1 MKYLDPFTYRHIDG
15 KDYIIECAVEYRPAA
30 TDNPMQADCPEDLEY
45 YLEVLDLCV
54 VDSDTLVDVTDKL
67 CNDIPDHIFL
77 REIDFAMETEHSIA
91 ELPEKN
97 IWTEGEYYYGE

>member
-1 MKYLDPFTYRHIDG
+1 M
-15 KDYIIECAVEYRPAA
+15 
-30 TDNPMQADCPEDLEY
+30 
-45 YLEVLDLCV
+45 LDLCV
-54 VDSDTLVDVTDKL
+54 VDTDTLVDVTDKL

-97 IWTEGEYYYGE
+97 IWTEGEFYYGE